1 MDEVH
6 VSFVHRDGGTH
17 GAMQDLPQIS
27 AEETGWGMLRTGTRA
42 NGGVRL
48 SLHYA
53 PNCTRVLVRSSAGMD
68 GIGGWAEIYFSFT
81 PIDDENHLWMITS
94 HMKVTGKEAEAFRD
108 KRKAFYASME
118 NDPSSLEV
126 ALELMAGFARW
137 DWIYL

>member
-68 GIGGWAEIYFSFT
+68 GIGGWPRSIS
-81 PIDDENHLWMITS
+81 
-94 HMKVTGKEAEAFRD
+94 
-108 KRKAFYASME
+108 ASPRSTMRTIF
-118 NDPSSLEV
+118 
-126 ALELMAGFARW
+126 G
-137 DWIYL
+137 